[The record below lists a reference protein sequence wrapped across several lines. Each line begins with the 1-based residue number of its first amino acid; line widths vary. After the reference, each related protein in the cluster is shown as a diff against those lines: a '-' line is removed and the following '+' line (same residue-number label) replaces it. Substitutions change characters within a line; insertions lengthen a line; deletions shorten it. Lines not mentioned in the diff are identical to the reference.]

1 LDKIQRSIL
10 SNKLVVCHYLL
21 KRHREEEPS
30 KLKEATMSH
39 KEALELIYLLEKE
52 KSMALEEQGGDS
64 MLVFAISSLIAY
76 VNEY

>member
-1 LDKIQRSIL
+1 MPLFSEEIERRSALI
-10 SNKLVVCHYLL
+10 
-21 KRHREEEPS
+21 S
-30 KLKEATMSH
+30 KLKEETMSH

-52 KSMALEEQGGDS
+52 KSMELEEQGGDS